1 MKLWIV
7 TIGSSDVQLD
17 SDKVTREKGR
27 TEKQRSDKVWRDWYD
42 DIKPDCYDISFV
54 PKTAFSD
61 LEETYRIPSRVLG
74 TVYEENAAE
83 VQEEIWSYLTFPLL
97 SNFIESKKES
107 KEESKI
113 LDGLGAIVYLLTDQS
128 AIFHS
133 DEERRK
139 PKSPYWDDTSKLQ
152 PILERYFQKEFTDE
166 VKLIPLKLSPAEKP
180 GLDDWDK
187 VLALVKDELN
197 TIKLDS
203 EPDTVYVSH
212 QAGTPAISSAVQFMS
227 LARFREDVKF
237 LVSSEYSQET
247 KTIHNSTYLGAL
259 QRQEAIALLEQHD
272 YAAVKSLLNDLD
284 DETKILLEAAI
295 QWNYAKFGEF
305 ANEIQKLSDQAF
317 VQEVNARSQYWWW
330 TPYEAAYLAVI
341 RLKQGNTVEAFFH
354 SFRAVEGAFL
364 EWGKEEFKSHIKINN
379 DRAYL
384 QPSILCDPK
393 DYFKDAKINPDKP
406 EKNNSLGNLKLKFQ
420 ELDNRLNNQEKN
432 NQKPKGE
439 LLYGTTLYRLFETQ
453 KPGYKNMPEYK
464 RFSDQDG
471 IGEKRNKN
479 FHQLQGLTEQ
489 DVYRDWEV
497 NNLEEWEERILKY
510 LNFIAKPD
518 LPQEFTSLEEG
529 SLMSKVHEKLVNTI
543 ASYQPE

>member
-54 PKTAFSD
+54 PKTAFPD

-74 TVYEENAAE
+74 TVYQENSAE

-97 SNFIESKKES
+97 SNFSQRLKS
-107 KEESKI
+107 
-113 LDGLGAIVYLLTDQS
+113 LGGLGAIVYLLTDQS

-152 PILERYFQKEFTDE
+152 PILERYFQKEFPELT
-166 VKLIPLKLSPAEKP
+166 LISLKLSPAEKP

-197 TIKLDS
+197 TIQLDS
-203 EPDTVYVSH
+203 KPDTVYVSH

-259 QRQEAIALLEQHD
+259 QRQEAIALLERHD
-272 YAAVKSLLNDLD
+272 YAGVKLLLKDYLD
-284 DETKILLEAAI
+284 SDTKILLDAAI
-295 QWNYAKFGEF
+295 EWNYANFSGF
-305 ANEIQKLSDQAF
+305 AKKLQKLSDKAL
-317 VQEVNARSQYWWW
+317 VQDVNARSQYWWW
-330 TPYEAAYLAVI
+330 TAYESFYLAVV
-341 RLKQGNTVEAFFH
+341 RLKQKNTVEAMFH
-354 SFRAVEGAFL
+354 SFRAVEGL
-364 EWGKEEFKSHIKINN
+364 LYKWVHKSHSNKLQTDSDGKETINYSGKTYN
-379 DRAYL
+379 AYG
-384 QPSILCDPK
+384 K
-393 DYFKDAKINPDKP
+393 GMYWFFKDVTNNRVNTDLSAFGDYVFKKRNQLFHKIEGLQDSKAVFNFW
-406 EKNNSLGNLKLKFQ
+406 EVSSKNEQKWKTGNLSDEQKWQNRVLGCLNCISGQKLA
-420 ELDNRLNNQEKN
+420 LEK
-432 NQKPKGE
+432 
-439 LLYGTTLYRLFETQ
+439 
-453 KPGYKNMPEYK
+453 
-464 RFSDQDG
+464 
-471 IGEKRNKN
+471 
-479 FHQLQGLTEQ
+479 
-489 DVYRDWEV
+489 
-497 NNLEEWEERILKY
+497 
-510 LNFIAKPD
+510 A
-518 LPQEFTSLEEG
+518 
-529 SLMSKVHEKLVNTI
+529 SLMAQVHEKLVNAI
-543 ASYQPE
+543 ASYSP